1 MLSLSGFPFN
11 VNAPL
16 KVFIVDDE
24 APARARLRRLLE
36 DCCDVLPN
44 TVVGEASLA
53 QEMLDTS
60 MLSAAD
66 VVLLDIE
73 MPGMDGLCCARELM
87 RRKDPP
93 AVIFI
98 TSHADYAVAAFDVA
112 AFDYLLKP
120 VRLQRLVE
128 SFKRVQ
134 RRRSDNSYALATPT
148 QPIRYLTVNDK
159 GRVLKV
165 PVDDV
170 LYLRAE
176 LKYVTLR
183 TRERELV
190 LTDSLGHLEQMFA
203 LDFVRIHRN
212 CLVSRPNLVGFE
224 TGLEDGESRW
234 FAVLSDW
241 PARLLVSRRQTQ
253 LVKAFRDQIDYRPT
267 SSTSILNSSISSKLR
282 YTLAKR
288 M

>member
-1 MLSLSGFPFN
+1 MLSLSEFPFN

-36 DCCDVLPN
+36 DCRDVLPN
-44 TVVGEASLA
+44 IVVGEASLG
-53 QEMLDTS
+53 QEMLDAS
-60 MLSAAD
+60 MLSAVD

-73 MPGMDGLCCARELM
+73 MPGMDGLSCARELM
-87 RRKDPP
+87 KRREPP
-93 AVIFI
+93 TVIFT

-134 RRRSDNSYALATPT
+134 RRRRDNNSTLTAPT
-148 QPIRYLTVNDK
+148 QPIRYLTVNDR

-165 PVDDV
+165 PVEDV

-183 TRERELV
+183 TREREMV
-190 LTDSLGHLEQMFA
+190 LTDSLGHLEQMFG

-212 CLVSRPNLVGFE
+212 CLVSRHNLIGFE
-224 TGLEDGESRW
+224 AGLEDGESRW

-253 LVKAFRDQIDYRPT
+253 LVKSFREQIDYRPT

-282 YTLAKR
+282 
-288 M
+288 

>member
-1 MLSLSGFPFN
+1 MLSVSVFPFD

-24 APARARLRRLLE
+24 APARARLHRLLE

-44 TVVGEASLA
+44 MVVGEACSG
-53 QEMLDTS
+53 QEMLDAPT
-60 MLSAAD
+60 LSAAD

-73 MPGMDGLCCARELM
+73 MPGMDGLSCARELM
-87 RRKDPP
+87 MRKDPP
-93 AVIFI
+93 AVIFT

-120 VRLQRLVE
+120 VRSQRLIE
-128 SFKRVQ
+128 AFNRVLL
-134 RRRSDNSYALATPT
+134 RRRGNNDALAKPT
-148 QPIRYLTVNDK
+148 QPVRYLTVNDK

-183 TRERELV
+183 TREREFV

-212 CLVSRPNLVGFE
+212 CLINRHYLIGFE
-224 TGLEDGESRW
+224 TGLENGESRW
-234 FAVLSDW
+234 FAVLRDW

-253 LVKAFRDQIDYRPT
+253 LVKSFRE
-267 SSTSILNSSISSKLR
+267 
-282 YTLAKR
+282 
-288 M
+288 